1 MKLGMIRFPN
11 EDGFRYLAKKELEF
25 MEVCCNSDDDSRYFI
40 EHKDEIKGYIDQY
53 KVPVQSVGRW
63 NAAPIREGKLSC
75 EVVDLQ
81 KNLMAAVAEVG
92 SPVFVC
98 GCAYDGSVSLYKNYC
113 LAVDYF
119 GTLVEEAKKY
129 NGMKVAVYN
138 CDWGN
143 FVCTDEQ
150 WKIVLGE
157 IPELM
162 LKYDCSHSFSRNQD
176 YIAEL
181 NTWMSRVAHMH
192 IKGVSKVNDD
202 AVDNPPAGMD
212 SIDWPTVFSL
222 IYRYGYDA
230 GLSIEP
236 HSSIWQGALGEAGI
250 DYTIKYM
257 KPMILR

>member
-1 MKLGMIRFPN
+1 MKLGMIH
-11 EDGFRYLAKKELEF
+11 GFGASSFDYVKAKNL
-25 MEVCCNSDDDSRYFI
+25 SFI
-40 EHKDEIKGYIDQY
+40 EICRNYDKDAEEFIGAVEDVKRQIDRTG
-53 KVPVQSVGRW
+53 VQIASVGRW
-63 NAAPIREGKLSC
+63 NSQPNIGGRMNADAYALNLRLLDAAH
-75 EVVDLQ
+75 
-81 KNLMAAVAEVG
+81 EVG

-119 GTLVEEAKKY
+119 GQLVEEAKKY
-129 NGMKVAVYN
+129 DGMKVAVYN

-192 IKGVSKVNDD
+192 IKGVAKVNADS
-202 AVDNPPAGMD
+202 VDNPPAGMD

-250 DYTIKYM
+250 DYTIRYM
-257 KPMILR
+257 KPYILR